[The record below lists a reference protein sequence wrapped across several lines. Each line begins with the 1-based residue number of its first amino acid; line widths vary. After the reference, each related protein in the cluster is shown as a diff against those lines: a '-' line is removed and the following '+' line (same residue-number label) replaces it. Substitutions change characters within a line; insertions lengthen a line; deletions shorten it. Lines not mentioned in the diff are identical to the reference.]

1 MFDVPFLYGA
11 PWDQASDRSE
21 ERVTVLSRK
30 LNDQLFG
37 GEDSS
42 GRMLRING
50 EEYRVAGVLDEWTPV
65 PKFYDLNNN
74 PYEAPEALYLPFSLA
89 AKNGFSRSGNTS
101 CWKPVADG
109 GFEEFLASECIWI
122 QMWIELRDASEREGY
137 LRFLDAYAEEQK
149 ALGRFQRPINNRLS
163 TPSEWLED
171 REVIDDNVNVLLSL
185 AVLFLVVCLL
195 NTIGLLLAKIMRRA
209 KDISLRRAL
218 GASKKTLFAQYII
231 EAGMIGAA
239 GGLLGIAATWMGLRG
254 IESLWSDYDFIRYL
268 VRMDW
273 NMVLLAVVL
282 AILSA
287 LAAALYPTWRACNIT
302 PASQLRIQ

>member
-1 MFDVPFLYGA
+1 
-11 PWDQASDRSE
+11 
-21 ERVTVLSRK
+21 
-30 LNDQLFG
+30 
-37 GEDSS
+37 
-42 GRMLRING
+42 MLRKG
-50 EEYRVAGVLDEWTPV
+50 KGTC
-65 PKFYDLNNN
+65 
-74 PYEAPEALYLPFSLA
+74 
-89 AKNGFSRSGNTS
+89 GF
-101 CWKPVADG
+101 
-109 GFEEFLASECIWI
+109 
-122 QMWIELRDASEREGY
+122 
-137 LRFLDAYAEEQK
+137 
-149 ALGRFQRPINNRLS
+149 
-163 TPSEWLED
+163 WLED